1 MGGCEREVKRK
12 SGTQAVLHSLCVCV
26 CVTDHAMLLHVML
39 CHVVHVGGVQQR
51 LGRDAAN
58 IEAGSTQCTTLL
70 DARSLCV
77 GKGKGREREQVQ
89 SLPCVRATAC

>member
-1 MGGCEREVKRK
+1 
-12 SGTQAVLHSLCVCV
+12 
-26 CVTDHAMLLHVML
+26 MLLHVML
-39 CHVVHVGGVQQR
+39 CHVVHVGGVEQS

-77 GKGKGREREQVQ
+77 GKGKGKGKGESNITSMCESH
-89 SLPCVRATAC
+89 SLLEVGQASHRRTLRPS